1 MQAVIAGLIAGV
13 AVGSVVWAVTV
24 AVLRRRWFPSGNHSV
39 TYAADGEGKRRR
51 KRYVLRPKSI
61 HRLFEPVS
69 SNHSD
74 AHKTNELV
82 VRPGHSSAEI
92 LIIDEEGIAEY
103 TELSDGPR
111 EDDIY
116 LGEVVD
122 VRPGLNAAF
131 VEIGEK
137 RNALVEIDQQ
147 PISDL
152 SAGDRLVC
160 QLTGLPRGN
169 KGFSGR
175 DRLVLDGWYLTIEQ
189 GASTRAVGRLHDHVR
204 GSDPGRLG
212 WELSRRC
219 EERNVGLY
227 IHEELGSPDEKA
239 YFKDL
244 GSLLQKLAEYE
255 RAVKDPRLDAPA
267 RLQHKDPY
275 EVALDMTQSVLEAT
289 PVPFRFVT
297 VVGGWNSRFVSD
309 FEARQKR
316 YPNSVLASA
325 RFRHNCPY
333 RKEHIEKPLDT
344 VRNGLSA
351 RSVKLE
357 CPSGGSLIIEETAAF
372 TAVDV
377 NSGSARKSNGETTE
391 EFIQRINLEASAV
404 LARALRLLNIG
415 GAILID
421 YISFDSKDP
430 SVAAASRANLRR
442 NLEDQLCENLPLL
455 TGPNPPKTEV
465 GETSPVAG
473 VLDMTRQRNGY
484 SLWQEIRSK
493 ERHGR

>member
-1 MQAVIAGLIAGV
+1 MQAVIAGVIAGV

-24 AVLRRRWFPSGNHSV
+24 AVLRRRWFPSGNRSV
-39 TYAADGEGKRRR
+39 TYTADNGGKRRR
-51 KRYVLRPKSI
+51 KRHALGPKSVQ
-61 HRLFEPVS
+61 RLFEPVS

-74 AHKTNELV
+74 AHKTYELV
-82 VRPGHSSAEI
+82 VRPGRSSAEI

-103 TELSDGPR
+103 TKLSPGPR
-111 EDDIY
+111 EGDVY

-137 RNALVEIDQQ
+137 RNALVKIDMR
-147 PISDL
+147 PVSDL

-175 DRLVLDGWYLTIEQ
+175 DRLVLDGWYMTIEQ
-189 GASTRAVGRLHDHVR
+189 GASKTAVRHLHDHIR

-219 EERNVGLY
+219 KERNVGLY
-227 IHEELGSPDEKA
+227 VHEELGSPDEKA
-239 YFKDL
+239 YFRDL

-255 RAVKDPRLDAPA
+255 RSVKDPRLDAPT
-267 RLQHKDPY
+267 RLYHKDPY
-275 EVALDMTQSVLEAT
+275 EVALDMTQSVLKAT
-289 PVPFRFVT
+289 PAPFKFVT
-297 VVGGWNSRFVSD
+297 VVGSWNSRFISD

-316 YPNSVLASA
+316 YPDSELASA
-325 RFRHNCPY
+325 RFRHKCPY
-333 RKEHIEKPLDT
+333 RKEHIEEPLDA
-344 VRNGLSA
+344 VRTGLSA

-377 NSGSARKSNGETTE
+377 NSGPARQANGETTE

-421 YISFDSKDP
+421 YISFDSDDP
-430 SVAAASRANLRR
+430 SVTAAARASLRH
-442 NLEDQLCENLPLL
+442 NLEDQLDVHQPLL
-455 TGPNPPKTEV
+455 VGPNPPKTEV
-465 GETSPVAG
+465 GDTSPVTG
-473 VLDMTRQRNGY
+473 ILDMTRQRNGY
-484 SLWQEIRSK
+484 SLWLEIRPK
-493 ERHGR
+493 GRKGR

>member
-1 MQAVIAGLIAGV
+1 MQAVITGV
-13 AVGSVVWAVTV
+13 IGGAAVGAVVWAVTV
-24 AVLRRRWFPSGNHSV
+24 AVLRRRWFPSGNRSV
-39 TYAADGEGKRRR
+39 TYTDDDGGKRRR
-51 KRYVLRPKSI
+51 KRHTLRPKSVQ
-61 HRLFEPVS
+61 RLFELVS

-74 AHKTNELV
+74 AHKTYELV
-82 VRPGHSSAEI
+82 VRPGRSSAEV

-103 TELSDGPR
+103 TKLSDGPR
-111 EDDIY
+111 EGDIY

-175 DRLVLDGWYLTIEQ
+175 DRLVLDGWYVTVEQ
-189 GASTRAVGRLHDHVR
+189 GASMRAVGHLHDHIR

-219 EERNVGLY
+219 KERNVGLY
-227 IHEELGSPDEKA
+227 VHEELGAPDEKA
-239 YFKDL
+239 YFRDL

-255 RAVKDPRLDAPA
+255 RSVRDPRLDAPT

-289 PVPFRFVT
+289 PAPFKFVT
-297 VVGGWNSRFVSD
+297 VVGGWNTRFVSD
-309 FEARQKR
+309 FEARQRR

-325 RFRHNCPY
+325 RFRHKCPY
-333 RKEHIEKPLDT
+333 RKEHIEEPLDT
-344 VRNGLSA
+344 VRAGLSA
-351 RSVKLE
+351 RSVKLD

-377 NSGSARKSNGETTE
+377 NSGSARQANSETKV
-391 EFIQRINLEASAV
+391 EFIQRVNLEASAI

-421 YISFDSKDP
+421 YISVDSDDT
-430 SVAAASRANLRR
+430 SVVTAVRADLRR
-442 NLEDQLCENLPLL
+442 HLEGQLDKHQPLL
-455 TGPNPPKTEV
+455 AGPHPPKTEV
-465 GETSPVAG
+465 GDTSPAAG

-484 SLWQEIRSK
+484 SLWREIRP
-493 ERHGR
+493 RGRKGR

>member
-1 MQAVIAGLIAGV
+1 MQAAIAGVITGV
-13 AVGSVVWAVTV
+13 AVGAVVWAVAV
-24 AVLRRRWFPSGNHSV
+24 AVLRRRWFPSGNRSV
-39 TYAADGEGKRRR
+39 TYTADDGGKRRR
-51 KRYVLRPKSI
+51 KRHTLSPKSVQ
-61 HRLFEPVS
+61 RLFEPVS

-74 AHKTNELV
+74 AHRTYELV
-82 VRPGHSSAEI
+82 VRPGRSSAEV

-111 EDDIY
+111 EGDIY

-137 RNALVEIDQQ
+137 RTALVDVELR
-147 PISDL
+147 PVSEL

-160 QLTGLPRGN
+160 QLTGLPRSG
-169 KGFSGR
+169 KGFKGR
-175 DRLVLDGWYLTIEQ
+175 DRLILDGYYLTIEQ
-189 GASTRAVGRLHDHVR
+189 GTSKTAVRHLHDHIR

-219 EERNVGLY
+219 KERNVGLY
-227 IHEELGSPDEKA
+227 VHEELGSPDEKA
-239 YFKDL
+239 YFRDL

-255 RAVKDPRLDAPA
+255 RAVKDPRLDAPT

-275 EVALDMTQSVLEAT
+275 EVALDMTQAVLEAT
-289 PVPFRFVT
+289 PTPFKFVT
-297 VVGGWNSRFVSD
+297 VVGGWNSQFVSD

-316 YPNSVLASA
+316 YPDSVLASA
-325 RFRHNCPY
+325 RFRHKCPY
-333 RKEHIEKPLDT
+333 RKEHIEEPLDA
-344 VRNGLSA
+344 VRTGLSA

-377 NSGSARKSNGETTE
+377 NSGSARKSNGETAE
-391 EFIQRINLEASAV
+391 DFIQRINLEASAV

-421 YISFDSKDP
+421 YISFDSNDP
-430 SVAAASRANLRR
+430 SITAAARASLRR
-442 NLEDQLCENLPLL
+442 NLEDLLDENQPLL
-455 TGPNPPKTEV
+455 AGPNPPKTEV
-465 GETSPVAG
+465 GDTSPAAG

-484 SLWQEIRSK
+484 SLWREVRPK
-493 ERHGR
+493 GRKGQ